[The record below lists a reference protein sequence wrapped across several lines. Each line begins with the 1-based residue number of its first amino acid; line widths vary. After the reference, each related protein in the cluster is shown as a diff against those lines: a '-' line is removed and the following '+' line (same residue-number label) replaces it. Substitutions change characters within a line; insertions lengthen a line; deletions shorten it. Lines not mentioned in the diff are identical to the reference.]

1 MEVERSPGTELDC
14 RGSDSEVEILD
25 SGVDGWLM
33 RLSTTTAAPS
43 SGGRMLTSSCAAV
56 GALAQSLTPVSAL
69 LSATA
74 SSGHALQVGFSAAT
88 QAGIQSGTLALMQS
102 STGALPVAVDSAG
115 KIRELARVMPAG
127 GLVAGPALLPVLIPA
142 AAAAAA
148 SYYQHQALQ
157 ATLDGIREVV
167 DRIEERLRDDDWAV
181 LEAGDE
187 LAGALVNEHG
197 GWDVPDQL
205 RMELAVARQSVERVF
220 RSRRRFAQQLVAKLD
235 ADTFGRSDPWTDQVR
250 KLVKGDH
257 NWIEVS
263 LYLQAMV
270 VRARLT
276 SATAFVLATD
286 GEARAAAAMT
296 SSAVAELS
304 SSYEPLLKAL
314 EPLAG
319 RRPEGR
325 LIDRVP
331 GRRASDEDGFRF
343 VGSLVGEMR
352 SGIGMAL
359 EAAKEPSMVVL
370 PPHLVKAIAAAS

>member
-1 MEVERSPGTELDC
+1 MEVERSAEPQLEC
-14 RGSDSEVEILD
+14 QESNSEVEILD

-359 EAAKEPSMVVL
+359 ESAKEPSMVVL
-370 PPHLVKAIAAAS
+370 PPHLVKAIAAAG